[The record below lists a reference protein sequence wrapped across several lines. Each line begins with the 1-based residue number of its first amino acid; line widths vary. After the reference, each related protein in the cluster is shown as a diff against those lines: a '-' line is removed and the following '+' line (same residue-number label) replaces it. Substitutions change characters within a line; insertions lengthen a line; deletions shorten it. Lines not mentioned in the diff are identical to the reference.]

1 MKAKLLKTGNI
12 KVTEV
17 FNEGMLEDLDM
28 MVERSGCAITIYD
41 MGGAVDYLIS
51 GTKEQIKE
59 FVRLWNS

>member
-1 MKAKLLKTGNI
+1 MKAKFLKTGNI

-17 FNEGMLEDLDM
+17 FNEGMLENLDL

-59 FVRLWNS
+59 FVRIWNS